1 MFFRKKD
8 VKKTKSENKSRH
20 ASSQKLTN
28 SVDANIKLF
37 QDMFTND
44 DTLIV
49 RKFQN
54 KYLKA
59 AACCVIYIDG
69 MVNTEVIHEHIIQP
83 ILGGDL
89 KDEISDGNLLEE
101 LRYKV
106 IASSDV
112 KESTDIYDLVGSA
125 INGDTVLL
133 VEGYKKALIVSTKG
147 WQTRPIDEPL
157 AERVVRGPREGFVE
171 SIVTNLSLIR
181 RKIKNPDLKFQ
192 FKECGMTTKTK
203 ICVCYIEGV
212 ASEKV
217 LQELMHRLD
226 TIEIDGI
233 LDSGSIQELIK
244 DAPMSPLETVTST
257 ERPDNVAGKLLE
269 GRIAVVVDGSPFVLT
284 LPFLFVEYFH
294 ADEDYYNDSLFS
306 SVSRAFRMIGTI
318 AAILLPAIYVS
329 LTTFHQE
336 MIPTPLLLSIAAA
349 RQGTPFPTI
358 VEAVIMGFLFEIL
371 RETGTRMPAPIG
383 QTVVIV
389 GALILGDAALESRFI
404 SAPIIIVSGLTGI
417 TALLTV
423 KFKSFPIILRLLFLF
438 LAFLMGLYGI
448 IFGLIGLVIYFMEM
462 RSYGVPY
469 LLGTTAYD
477 EKNIRDTVTRVP
489 WWQVHFRPRLPS
501 VENHDSDHRKQR

>member
-8 VKKTKSENKSRH
+8 EKK
-20 ASSQKLTN
+20 KLTP
-28 SVDANIKLF
+28 DLEDNIKLF
-37 QDMFTND
+37 KDIFTHD

-49 RKFQN
+49 RKFEN

-59 AACCVIYIDG
+59 ATCCVVYIDG
-69 MVNTEVIHEHIIQP
+69 MVNPEVIQENIIQP
-83 ILGGDL
+83 ILGGNL
-89 KDEISDGNLLEE
+89 KEEISDGNLLEE
-101 LRYKV
+101 LQYKV
-106 IASSDV
+106 IPSGDV
-112 KESTDIYDLVGSA
+112 KESADIDDLVASA

-133 VEGYKKALIVSTKG
+133 VEGYKKALVVSSKG

-171 SIVTNLSLIR
+171 SLVTNLSLIR
-181 RKIKNPDLKFQ
+181 RKIKNPDLKFR
-192 FKECGMTTKTK
+192 FKELGLTTKTK
-203 ICVCYIEGV
+203 ICVCYVEGL

-217 LQELMHRLD
+217 LQELMYRLD
-226 TIEIDGI
+226 KIEIDGI
-233 LDSGSIQELIK
+233 LDSGYIQELIK
-244 DAPMSPLETVTST
+244 DVPLSPLETVAST

-294 ADEDYYNDSLFS
+294 ADEDYYNEPLFAA
-306 SVSRAFRMIGTI
+306 VSRIFRMIGTFL
-318 AAILLPAIYVS
+318 AILLPAIYVS

-336 MIPTPLLLSIAAA
+336 MIPTPLLLSITAA

-371 RETGTRMPAPIG
+371 RETGTRMPGPIG

-389 GALILGDAALESRFI
+389 GALILGEAALESRFI
-404 SAPIIIVSGLTGI
+404 SAPVIIVSGLTGI

-423 KFKSFPIILRLLFLF
+423 KFKSFPIILRLLFLL
-438 LAFLMGLYGI
+438 LAFIMGFYGI
-448 IFGLIGLVIYFMEM
+448 IFGLIGLVIYFMGM

-469 LLGTTAYD
+469 LLGTTSFD
-477 EKNIRDTVTRVP
+477 EANIKDTVTRVP
-489 WWQVHFRPRLPS
+489 WRQVHFRPRVS
-501 VENHDSDHRKQR
+501 VAENHDTDYRKQR

>member
-1 MFFRKKD
+1 MFSFFRKKEE
-8 VKKTKSENKSRH
+8 KKAKTENQSVLS
-20 ASSQKLTN
+20 ASLKLTN
-28 SVDANIKLF
+28 SVEANIKLF
-37 QDMFTND
+37 KDIFTND

-49 RKFQN
+49 RNFQN

-69 MVNTEVIHEHIIQP
+69 MVNTEVINENIIQP
-83 ILGGDL
+83 ILGGNL
-89 KDEISDGNLLEE
+89 KEEISDGNLLEE
-101 LRYKV
+101 LQYKV

-112 KESTDIYDLVGSA
+112 KEAANINDLVESA

-133 VEGYKKALIVSTKG
+133 VEGYKQALIVSTKG

-171 SIVTNLSLIR
+171 SLIINLSLIR

-192 FKECGMTTKTK
+192 FKELGSSTKTK
-203 ICVCYIEGV
+203 ICLCYIEGV
-212 ASEKV
+212 APEKV
-217 LQELMHRLD
+217 LQELIHRLD
-226 TIEIDGI
+226 NIEIDGI
-233 LDSGSIQELIK
+233 MDSGYIQELIK
-244 DAPMSPLETVTST
+244 DAPLSPLETVAST

-269 GRIAVVVDGSPFVLT
+269 GRIAIVVDGSPFVLT

-294 ADEDYYNDSLFS
+294 ADEDYYNDSLFTT
-306 SVSRAFRMIGTI
+306 VSRTLRMIGTF
-318 AAILLPAIYVS
+318 AAIFLPAIYVS

-336 MIPTPLLLSIAAA
+336 MIPTPLLLSITAA

-358 VEAVIMGFLFEIL
+358 LEAVIMGFLFEIL

-389 GALILGDAALESRFI
+389 GALVLGGAAIEARFI
-404 SAPIIIVSGLTGI
+404 SAPMVIVSGLTGI

-423 KFKSFPIILRLLFLF
+423 KFKSFPIILRLLLLF
-438 LAFLMGLYGI
+438 LAFLMGFYGI
-448 IFGLIGLVIYFMEM
+448 IFGLIGLVIYFMQM

-469 LLGTTAYD
+469 LLGTTAFD
-477 EKNIRDTVTRVP
+477 ENNIKDTVTRTP
-489 WWQVHFRPRLPS
+489 WRQVHFHPRLPV
-501 VENHDSDHRKQR
+501 VENHESDHRK

>member
-8 VKKTKSENKSRH
+8 EK
-20 ASSQKLTN
+20 KLTP
-28 SVDANIKLF
+28 DLEANIKLF
-37 QDMFTND
+37 KDIFTND

-69 MVNTEVIHEHIIQP
+69 MVNTEVIHENIIQP
-83 ILGGDL
+83 ILGGNL
-89 KDEISDGNLLEE
+89 KEEISNGNLLEE
-101 LRYKV
+101 LQYKV
-106 IASSDV
+106 IPSSDV
-112 KESTDIYDLVGSA
+112 KESADIYDLVSSA

-133 VEGYKKALIVSTKG
+133 VEGYKKALIVSSKG

-171 SIVTNLSLIR
+171 SLITNLSLIR
-181 RKIKNPDLKFQ
+181 RKIKNPNLKFQ
-192 FKECGMTTKTK
+192 FKELGLTTKTK
-203 ICVCYIEGV
+203 ICICYVEGL

-226 TIEIDGI
+226 KIKIDGI
-233 LDSGSIQELIK
+233 LDSGYIQELIK
-244 DAPMSPLETVTST
+244 DAPLSLLETVAST

-294 ADEDYYNDSLFS
+294 ADEDYYNESLFA
-306 SVSRAFRMIGTI
+306 SVSRIFRMIGMFL
-318 AAILLPAIYVS
+318 AILLPAIYVS

-336 MIPTPLLLSIAAA
+336 MIPTPLLLSITAA

-389 GALILGDAALESRFI
+389 GALILGEAAIESRFI
-404 SAPIIIVSGLTGI
+404 SAPMVIVSGLTGI

-423 KFKSFPIILRLLFLF
+423 KFKSFPIILRMLFLL

-448 IFGLIGLVIYFMEM
+448 IFGLIGLVIYFMGM

-469 LLGTTAYD
+469 LLGTTSFD
-477 EKNIRDTVTRVP
+477 EANIKDTVIRVP
-489 WWQVHFRPRLPS
+489 WRQVYFRPRVS
-501 VENHDSDHRKQR
+501 VAENHDADHRKQR